1 MFDFPGCNHQ
11 SMHPQYCLD
20 VVFSLMR
27 QLYYDNLS
35 MQIKVILHF
44 LKVADIVNI
53 ADDHNI
59 LFIEGPIN
67 DYKEEAV
74 QLKCVCRNLM
84 LIISNSI
91 TDPLIIKGVK
101 IFATNMITDI
111 LEFIK
116 YVTESSTVQHHS
128 HIINSVYKIQL
139 VLDVLQLIDDSIKS
153 IQSKLAPLSCLYGAS
168 MSKQ

>member
-1 MFDFPGCNHQ
+1 MQ
-11 SMHPQYCLD
+11 SSEHASTVD
-20 VVFSLMR
+20 AVFNLMR
-27 QLYYDNLS
+27 QLYDDNLS

-91 TDPLIIKGVK
+91 IDPLIIKDVK

-111 LEFIK
+111 LKFIK
-116 YVTESSTVQHHS
+116 YITESSIVQHHT

-139 VLDVLQLIDDSIKS
+139 VLDVLQLINDSIKS
-153 IQSKLAPLSCLYGAS
+153 VQSKLAPLSYLYGAS
-168 MSKQ
+168 MSEQ